1 MQGVHGFS
9 RFVGLAVGGVISL
22 VSSVALADADA
33 DAADPAVRL
42 AFAESTLR
50 TESEAAHR
58 SRLLVSGL
66 GIGLGGATVG
76 VAGVLLAREVTP
88 GAVVLVVQ
96 GSLVLAGG
104 TYGLLWR
111 RDPFEELQATLDGAK
126 VVGGPTAA
134 SVRAFEQRWYELASR
149 ERQWRHVEGA
159 ASSVLG
165 GGLLATAVIVA
176 AGPGDVD
183 PTTRGLYTRTL
194 LGSGVALLGAGL
206 AKLLLPSAVERA
218 YSVFAGSTR
227 AATFRISPLPGGT
240 GLTFGARF

>member
-33 DAADPAVRL
+33 DGADPAVRL

-96 GSLVLAGG
+96 GSLVVGAG
-104 TYGLLWR
+104 TYGLFWR
-111 RDPFEELQATLDGAK
+111 RDPFEELQATLIGAK
-126 VVGGPTAA
+126 AIGAPAA
-134 SVRAFEQRWYELASR
+134 SVRAFEQRWYELAGR
-149 ERQWRHVEGA
+149 ERQWRHIEGA

-165 GGLLATAVIVA
+165 GGLLAAAVIVA
-176 AGPGDVD
+176 ATPGDVD

-206 AKLLLPSAVERA
+206 GKLLVPSAVERA
-218 YSVFAGSTR
+218 YSAFAGSTR

-240 GLTFGARF
+240 GLAFGARF